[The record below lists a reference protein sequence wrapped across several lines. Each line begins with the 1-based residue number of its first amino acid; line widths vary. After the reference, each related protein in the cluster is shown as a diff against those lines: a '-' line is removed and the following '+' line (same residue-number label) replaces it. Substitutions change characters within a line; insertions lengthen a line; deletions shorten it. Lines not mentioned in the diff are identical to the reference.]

1 MVLTNLRRIATS
13 SSMRASERSESAAT
27 RLGLVGTGA
36 GKGKLGLTEDALG
49 AGRADCLDCAGGAV
63 NVRTGVRRPSTGS
76 APLASR
82 YASAVAIACLHM
94 PE

>member
-1 MVLTNLRRIATS
+1 
-13 SSMRASERSESAAT
+13 MRASERSESAAT

-36 GKGKLGLTEDALG
+36 GKGKLGLTADAVG
-49 AGRADCLDCAGGAV
+49 AGRVDCLDCAGGTV
-63 NVRTGVRRPSTGS
+63 NVRTGVRKPSTGS

-82 YASAVAIACLHM
+82 YANAVATACLHM

>member
-1 MVLTNLRRIATS
+1 M
-13 SSMRASERSESAAT
+13 

-36 GKGKLGLTEDALG
+36 GKGKLGLTAGAVDAGRTACLG
-49 AGRADCLDCAGGAV
+49 AAE

-76 APLASR
+76 VPLASR

-94 PE
+94 PG